1 MDKISS
7 ILPGNPRVQSVD
19 LDEAPPAR
27 PGAPAFGRKAGR
39 NTINDRV
46 TLSQKAK
53 EMAAQDT
60 MMVRNPKE
68 ASRAKK
74 IEELNRRFFETRLQ
88 KPEVAAPA
96 SQQVAETVTE
106 EALQDAGPVRENYTP
121 YEAAAEFE
129 EASGQ
134 QGQRLSIEA

>member
-7 ILPGNPRVQSVD
+7 ILPGNPRVHSVD
-19 LDEAPPAR
+19 LEDAPPAR

-53 EMAAQDT
+53 DLAAQDT

-74 IEELNRRFFETRLQ
+74 VEELNRRFFETRLQ
-88 KPEVAAPA
+88 KPEPIAQPA
-96 SQQVAETVTE
+96 SQAVAETVNEVTSE
-106 EALQDAGPVRENYTP
+106 DLGNLRGSSLP
-121 YEAAAEFE
+121 YEEPE
-129 EASGQ
+129 ITEPSVGN
-134 QGQRLSIEA
+134 RLSVEA